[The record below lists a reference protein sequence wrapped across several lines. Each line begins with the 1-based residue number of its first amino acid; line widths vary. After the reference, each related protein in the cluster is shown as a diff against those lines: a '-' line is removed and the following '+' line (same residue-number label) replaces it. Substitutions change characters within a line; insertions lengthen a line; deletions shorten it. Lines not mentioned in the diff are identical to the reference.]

1 MSAAQTELDGR
12 PSVSPAVLKAIQER
26 KELPLLDLA
35 EYLAKGEGPALEQLA
50 VDVRAIQQS
59 LGFFAVRNHGVPQE
73 IIDAAFAQVPRLF
86 QLSDEEKLKYR
97 TGYHHQGFIPP
108 KSLLLNSKV
117 IQEKIALNTKRDAVL
132 TWTFMRERDADNPRV
147 KANHRHRGLNQW
159 PEGMPDLRN
168 ALSRYQSSME
178 VLAKKLLP
186 VYARALDLPAR
197 YFDASFREPEYYQ
210 ACTYYRP
217 VTLEEG
223 QFMLAPHSDGSF
235 LTLLPISPIPALE
248 VMLPDRTWL
257 PVKYQ
262 PGILIVNT
270 GQVLNRWSND
280 RFIATPHRV
289 VAPEVDR
296 YALPFFFYPDDDA
309 VIEAAPGCVEAGE
322 KPRYEPIRFHDWF
335 NRYIDEIYHYDKT
348 HGADPRKAA

>member
-1 MSAAQTELDGR
+1 MNAT
-12 PSVSPAVLKAIQER
+12 PSETARRLPVSPAVANAIAQR
-26 KELPLLDLA
+26 KELPVLDLA
-35 EYLAKGEGPALEQLA
+35 EYLGEASGGAALEQLA
-50 VDVRAIQQS
+50 TDVRAIQET
-59 LGFFAVRNHGVPQE
+59 LGFFAVKNHGVAQE
-73 IIDAAFAQVPRLF
+73 VIDDAFAQVPRLF
-86 QLSDEEKLKYR
+86 QLSDEEKMEHR

-132 TWTFMRERDADNPRV
+132 TWAYMRERSADNPRV
-147 KANHRHRGLNQW
+147 RANHRHRGLNRW
-159 PEGMPDLRN
+159 PAGMPELRE

-186 VYARALDLPAR
+186 VYARALDLPADF
-197 YFDASFREPEYYQ
+197 FDRSFREPEYYQ

-235 LTLLPISPIPALE
+235 LTLLPISPVPALE

-257 PVKYQ
+257 PVEYQ
-262 PGILIVNT
+262 AGVLIVNT

-289 VAPEVDR
+289 VAPQAER

-309 VIEAAPGCVEAGE
+309 LIEGAPTCVPPGE
-322 KPRYEPIRFHDWF
+322 RPRYEPVRFQDWF

-348 HGADPRKAA
+348 LGADKAA